1 MNETDLLLTD
11 EFINFSKEITVVY
24 ENKKLVEED
33 FKKHFED
40 YKKKKKEF
48 ESNVIEANIKWEDWK
63 KTQLSSAK
71 KDNNKNSKATTDPDQ
86 LPSP

>member
-48 ESNVIEANIKWEDWK
+48 ESNVIEANIKWK